1 MKQITGILS
10 AGATYCL
17 AAWGSKRA
25 VLVQAAIITAGYEYD
40 EINLNCGC
48 LSTSSRVQQGAFG
61 MCLIREVELVAQ
73 CLMLCRNG

>member
-1 MKQITGILS
+1 M
-10 AGATYCL
+10 
-17 AAWGSKRA
+17 
-25 VLVQAAIITAGYEYD
+25 TAGYEYD

-73 CLMLCRNG
+73 CLMLCRKR

>member
-17 AAWGSKRA
+17 AARWRSKPA
-25 VLVQAAIITAGYEYD
+25 VLVQAVKIAAGYEYD

-48 LSTSSRVQQGAFG
+48 LSTSSRVRQGAFG
-61 MCLIREVELVAQ
+61 I
-73 CLMLCRNG
+73 CLMRG